1 MRTSEHLLALAIQ
14 DTSTGLEF
22 LGAQEVCEGNGHR
35 VRRARCDGLSDA
47 GLLLLL
53 LLGRATR
60 SWALLRLA
68 RSTLRLSSWLS
79 LLLRLLLL
87 CLGAGHH
94 GSALLLHLLLDTL
107 QNLLDGDAL
116 LLGLLLDLG
125 LEVPLRLD
133 LVLLDDLDLLGRG
146 LLARRE
152 LHARR
157 QLDRDGNALTG
168 PGHRHAAGGR
178 HRSRHGGRVERVC
191 GVGGRIGAW
200 VVKRRKVHNRQTMLW
215 WLCWCCEPEGRRRRR
230 RRRRRRSEGGG

>member
-22 LGAQEVCEGNGHR
+22 LGAQEVCESNGDR
-35 VRRARCDGLSDA
+35 VGRARCDGLSDA
-47 GLLLLL
+47 GLLLLLL

-68 RSTLRLSSWLS
+68 RSTLRLASCLS

-107 QNLLDGDAL
+107 QNLLDGNAL

-125 LEVPLRLD
+125 LKVPLRLD

-146 LLARRE
+146 LLAGRE

-178 HRSRHGGRVERVC
+178 HRSRHGDRVES
-191 GVGGRIGAW
+191 
-200 VVKRRKVHNRQTMLW
+200 VVFEDELVPGW
-215 WLCWCCEPEGRRRRR
+215 
-230 RRRRRRSEGGG
+230 